1 VNGNRDVVVVGAGIV
16 GSATAYYLAKGGASV
31 RVLDGRH
38 PAWGASG
45 RNPGYVWLHTRAEG
59 TQMSLALAGRR
70 LYDDLV
76 EELDDFEFRRSGGM
90 IFFFDD
96 QAELFPQFV
105 ENRRAAGLPMEL
117 LGPGDAREACAILP
131 EDVGGATFSPLDAH
145 LNPEKLVRAFAA
157 AAERLGA
164 QFVPGTQVQGL
175 EVRGGRCV
183 GVKTPDGVLAANT
196 VVVAAGSWSPKLL
209 EPLGLPLP
217 IVPMRLQMAETEPI
231 DISFS
236 PVLYGPTGVKQ
247 YALTKDIPGYSQ
259 ELFTHP
265 LETVL
270 PGLELLELAAQR
282 RDGSVMLG
290 CPMDFVGYD
299 DRPTVG
305 GMALT
310 CGVLAD
316 HLPALKDVAIK
327 RTWAGL
333 LPQTPDALPIL
344 GPIEAIDGLA
354 LAAGHVFGVAAGPV
368 SGKVVAQQI
377 LGQTPEVDLSPF
389 RYERKTVTDA
399 LEAHRQW

>member
-1 VNGNRDVVVVGAGIV
+1 MSGNSDVIVIGAGIA
-16 GSATAYYLAKGGASV
+16 GSATAYYLAKGGA
-31 RVLDGRH
+31 RVHVLEGQR
-38 PAWGASG
+38 PAWGASS
-45 RNPGYVWLHTRAEG
+45 RNPGFVWLHTRAEG
-59 TQMSLALAGRR
+59 TQMALALAGRR
-70 LYDDLV
+70 LYDELV
-76 EELDDFEFRRSGGM
+76 NELGDFEFRRCGGM
-90 IFFFDD
+90 IYFFEH

-117 LGPGDAREACAILP
+117 LSAAQAREKCAILP
-131 EDVGGATFSPLDAH
+131 EDVAGATFNPIDAH
-145 LNPEKLVRAFAA
+145 LNPEKLVLALVA

-164 QFVPGTQVQGL
+164 RFESGTQVTGL
-175 EVRGGRCV
+175 EIRDGKCIGVRTLA
-183 GVKTPDGVLAANT
+183 GVREAAT
-196 VVVAAGSWSPKLL
+196 VVVAAGAWSPHLF

-217 IVPMRLQMAETEPI
+217 IVPMRLQMAETEPS
-231 DISFS
+231 DLSFS
-236 PVLYGPTGVKQ
+236 PVVYGPTGIKQ
-247 YALTKDIPGYSQ
+247 YALTKDLPGYSQ

-282 RDGSVMLG
+282 ADGRVMLG

-299 DRPTVG
+299 DRPTVAG
-305 GMALT
+305 LALT

-316 HLPALKDVAIK
+316 HLPALKDLPVS

-344 GPIEAIDGLA
+344 GPIEAVGGLV

-368 SGKVVAQQI
+368 SGKIVAQHI
-377 LGQTPEVDLSPF
+377 LGETPDLDVTPF
-389 RYERKTVTDA
+389 RYERQTIVQA

>member
-1 VNGNRDVVVVGAGIV
+1 MSTNGDVIIIGAGIV
-16 GSATAYYLAKGGASV
+16 GSATAYYLAKGGARV
-31 RVLDGRH
+31 HVLDGQG

-45 RNPGYVWLHTRAEG
+45 RNPGFVWLHTRAEG

-70 LYDDLV
+70 LYDDLAD
-76 EELDDFEFRRSGGM
+76 ELDDFEFRRCGGM
-90 IFFFDD
+90 IYFFED
-96 QAELFPQFV
+96 QAALFPQFV
-105 ENRRAAGLPMEL
+105 VNRQAAGLPMEL
-117 LGPGDAREACAILP
+117 LGPAAARETCPILP
-131 EDVGGATFSPLDAH
+131 EDIAGATFNPLDAH
-145 LNPEKLVRAFAA
+145 LNPEKLVLALAA
-157 AAERLGA
+157 ATERLGGR
-164 QFVPGTQVQGL
+164 FESRVQVTGL
-175 EVRGGRCV
+175 EVRNGKCV
-183 GVKTPDGVLAANT
+183 GVRTRDGIRMAAT
-196 VVVAAGSWSPKLL
+196 VVVAAGAWSQRLF

-217 IVPMRLQMAETEPI
+217 IVPMRLQMAETEPTE
-231 DISFS
+231 ISFS

-282 RDGSVMLG
+282 ADGRIMLG

-299 DRPTVG
+299 DRPTVAG
-305 GMALT
+305 LALT

-316 HLPALKDVAIK
+316 HLPAVKDLPVS

-344 GPIEAIDGLA
+344 GPIEAVGGLI

-368 SGKVVAQQI
+368 SGKIVAQHI
-377 LGQTPEVDLSPF
+377 LGQVPDLDLSLF
-389 RYERKTVTDA
+389 RYERETITQA